1 MRHCTSLL
9 ELLTLSVFIAAA
21 ACTSD
26 DNLTAPTTTT
36 PATQTETFTGTLT
49 PNGARTEPFSV
60 TTSGSVS
67 ATLTKVE
74 PDATVVI
81 GLSLGTWDG
90 TACTAVKSNDKAT
103 QGTAITLS
111 ASGAGRVC
119 VRVYDAG
126 GTLTEPT
133 TYEVTVVH
141 P

>member
-1 MRHCTSLL
+1 MRHVPS
-9 ELLTLSVFIAAA
+9 LLTLLTLLAAGA
-21 ACTSD
+21 ACTRD
-26 DNLTAPTTTT
+26 DLAPTTPTT
-36 PATQTETFTGTLT
+36 PATQSETFTGTLT

-60 TTSGSVS
+60 ATSGPVT

-74 PDATVVI
+74 PDATVVV

-90 TACTAVKSNDKAT
+90 AACTAVKSNDKAK

-126 GTLTEPT
+126 GTLTEPV
-133 TYEVTVVH
+133 TYAVTVVH

>member
-1 MRHCTSLL
+1 MRPVISLL
-9 ELLTLSVFIAAA
+9 ALLTLLAAGA
-21 ACTSD
+21 ACTSND
-26 DNLTAPTTTT
+26 DLTPTTPTA
-36 PATQTETFTGTLT
+36 PATQSETFTGTLT

-60 TTSGSVS
+60 TTSGTVT

-74 PDATVVI
+74 PDATVAV

-90 TACTAVKSNDKAT
+90 AACSAVKSNDKAT

-126 GTLTEPT
+126 GTLTEPI